1 MRSWGACAMNSLIRM
16 FSLTMAGI
24 GSLNLSTDHGL
35 HLVILGVIVFLLSFI
50 KPGGGDV
57 RK

>member
-1 MRSWGACAMNSLIRM
+1 MNNLIRM